1 MLFVFVLFA
10 WIIETVS
17 TCKDFLFLFG
27 KIIAVHM
34 KIQKNHRQEHTKAIE
49 QVVIKPWLLD
59 LMANQKLTST
69 NAAHSLTSQKS
80 LLMTTLLANEC
91 EGRSLPKA
99 NGHL

>member
-1 MLFVFVLFA
+1 MQGFSVFI
-10 WIIETVS
+10 WKNYRCSYENS
-17 TCKDFLFLFG
+17 K
-27 KIIAVHM
+27 
-34 KIQKNHRQEHTKAIE
+34 KNHRQEHTKAIE